1 MNTLVIGKRIF
12 PKEKK
17 SIIDMLC
24 YLIYVKKYENTFYNI
39 VSVISKFE
47 LHRTHKFCRT
57 YKLQCPHCLF
67 PAKTAFNEPYVDQE
81 HVLIDRVIF

>member
-39 VSVISKFE
+39 V
-47 LHRTHKFCRT
+47 LA
-57 YKLQCPHCLF
+57 KLKI
-67 PAKTAFNEPYVDQE
+67 KTTSHA
-81 HVLIDRVIF
+81 